1 MSNHDYSELTR
12 SIYHKQHT
20 AIAQNQA
27 AMDRFIKM
35 FSHEYFGVEKDFFTD
50 KKVLDAGC
58 GDTAKV
64 IIAMYRLGARDIH
77 GFDLGTDF
85 IPVATESLARQ
96 SVPCDAVSL
105 KSGNLL
111 SIPYSN
117 ETFDFVIC
125 HGVLLHL
132 NTFDEVKQAFSELTR
147 VTKKGGYLYTVF
159 GTVGGLFEDA
169 IIPAV
174 RKYYAQNELFKHFID
189 NESPDKFHTIID
201 FIQSEYEKNENSS
214 INLEWLKAQ
223 IDVDFCVFLQNLIQA
238 PVRLP
243 IDEQFIQDLYEKN
256 NFYSLKRLHRYVKRQ
271 NIRKIFSPLHFNY
284 DNSISKML
292 YGSGNLEFIAQ
303 KA

>member
-1 MSNHDYSELTR
+1 MSNNDYSELTR
-12 SIYHKQHT
+12 QIYHKQHA

-27 AMDRFIKM
+27 AMDRFINM
-35 FSHEYFGVEKDFFTD
+35 FSHEYFGVEKDFFAD
-50 KKVLDAGC
+50 KKILDAGC

-64 IIAMYRLGARDIH
+64 IIAMYRLGAREIH
-77 GFDLGTDF
+77 GFDLGSDF

-96 SVPCDAVSL
+96 SVPQDAVFL

-111 SIPYSN
+111 SIPYPD

-132 NTFDEVKQAFSELTR
+132 NNFDEVKQAFSELSR
-147 VTKKGGYLYTVF
+147 VTKKDGYLYTVF
-159 GTVGGLFEDA
+159 GTVGGLFEEA

-174 RKYYAQNELFKHFID
+174 RKYYAENEQFKQFID
-189 NESPDKFHTIID
+189 NESPEKFHSIID
-201 FIQSEYEKNENSS
+201 FIQSEHAKYENNSL
-214 INLEWLKAQ
+214 NLEWLKPLL
-223 IDVDFCVFLQNLIQA
+223 DVDFCVFLQNLIQA

-243 IDEQFIQDLYEKN
+243 VDEQFIRELYDRN
-256 NFYSLKRLHRYVKRQ
+256 NFHSLKRLHRYVKRQ

-284 DNSISKML
+284 DSTISQIL

-303 KA
+303 KV